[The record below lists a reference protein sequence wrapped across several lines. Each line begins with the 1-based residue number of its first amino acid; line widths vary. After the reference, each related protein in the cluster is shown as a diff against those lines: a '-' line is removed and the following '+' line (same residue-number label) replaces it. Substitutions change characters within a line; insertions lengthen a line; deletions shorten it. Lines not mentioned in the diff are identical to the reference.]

1 MRLERRGIKKSLPL
15 RGDEY
20 NSAKLKKVMKLA
32 CGTEA
37 TNEIIPSEQQS
48 QTIGDFPANLA
59 TEFLQRIPENFQT
72 TK

>member
-1 MRLERRGIKKSLPL
+1 
-15 RGDEY
+15 
-20 NSAKLKKVMKLA
+20 MKLA
-32 CGTEA
+32 CGTGA

-59 TEFLQRIPENFQT
+59 AEFLQRIPENFQT